1 MNVLVACEES
11 QRVAMSFWDK
21 GHYAFS
27 CDVLPCSGGHP
38 EYHIQ
43 GDALGILNGG
53 DFVTMDG
60 RKHHVDK
67 WDLLIAHPPCTYL
80 TNTGNRWFNELKY
93 GESAIERK
101 RLREEAAI
109 FFMKFAKAN
118 VEHIAVEN
126 PIGYMSTHYK
136 KPDQII
142 QPYEFGEPERKATCL
157 WLKNLPLLTPTN
169 IVKPNI
175 VVLPSGKTD
184 SMLHYS
190 TFRLNKS
197 ERSRIRSQTF
207 WGVAKAMA
215 DQWG

>member
-11 QRVAMSFWDK
+11 QRVTMSFRDK

-27 CDVLPCSGGHP
+27 CDILPCSGGHP

-43 GDALGILNGG
+43 GDALEILNGG

-80 TNTGNRWFNELKY
+80 TNTGNRWFNEERY
-93 GESAIERK
+93 GENARNRK
-101 RLREEAAI
+101 RFREDAAK
-109 FFMKFAKAN
+109 FFMKFAEAN
-118 VEHIAVEN
+118 VEHIAIEN
-126 PIGYMSTHYK
+126 PIGYISTYYR

-157 WLKNLPLLTPTN
+157 WLKNLTLLTPTN

>member
-11 QRVAMSFWDK
+11 QRVAMSFRDK

-43 GDALGILNGG
+43 GNALEILNGG

-80 TNTGNRWFNELKY
+80 TNTGNRWFDELKY

-101 RLREEAAI
+101 MLREEAAI

>member
-11 QRVAMSFWDK
+11 QRVAMSFRDK

-80 TNTGNRWFNELKY
+80 TNTGNRWFNKLKY

-101 RLREEAAI
+101 RLREKAAI